1 MWPNIRILV
10 LFSFL
15 TITHFIRYSLLMWAA
30 ERFTKG
36 RRIKNE
42 NATQDTLR
50 DKCKRSSKEKG
61 EINKIDYQRVN
72 YYHSALCKK
81 VKNRTYNKRNFEQ
94 KFQ

>member
-1 MWPNIRILV
+1 
-10 LFSFL
+10 
-15 TITHFIRYSLLMWAA
+15 MWAA

-36 RRIKNE
+36 RKIKNK

-50 DKCKRSSKEKG
+50 QIQTKEKG
-61 EINKIDYQRVN
+61 EINKMDYQRVN